1 MSSRSSSSTAEV
13 ATLQATSEAADL
25 VLRNARIFT
34 GDPARPHATA
44 LAASNGRIAAVG
56 DEVDVAA
63 LIGPGTRVIDA
74 LGRRVIPGLNDSHIH
89 LIRGGVNY
97 LLELRWDG
105 VPSLSMALQMLR
117 EQSERTPSGQW
128 VRVVGGWSG
137 AQFAEKRLPTVSE
150 LNAAAPDTPVLVL
163 HLYQS
168 AILNRAAVAALGYTK
183 DTPDPPGG
191 QIVRDHAGNPTGVL
205 LAAPAPFILY
215 GALGRLPVLDP
226 DQQLS
231 STRHFLRELNR
242 FGITSAIDA
251 AGGSQQFPDNYSA
264 VMHLAEIGELSV
276 RIAYHLLPQAAG
288 QELQD
293 LTRWV
298 ETMHIGDG
306 NEWLRLNG
314 AGEALTLSTVDFE
327 NFCEP
332 RPELPGTALDEV
344 EQAVRT
350 LVSNDWGFRLHASYG
365 ETIDRFLSIFDKLA
379 AEGLFPNG
387 TRWFF
392 DHAETVSPQALERIS
407 ALGGGVSIQNRTMF
421 QAQPFIDRYGRAVA
435 GNSPPIRAM
444 LDAGLTVAAGSDA
457 TRAASYNPWLSLS
470 WLVTG
475 ADIGGRQF
483 RTEPNLVDRATALA
497 MYTSAGAELS
507 GEAEAKG
514 TLSLGKYA
522 DFAVLSGDYFEVDD
536 ADISRIESVLT
547 VVGGSVV
554 WSSADFEGIAPPLPS
569 PIPVWSPVTK
579 FGGVHSESILL

>member
-1 MSSRSSSSTAEV
+1 M
-13 ATLQATSEAADL
+13 TLQAASDAADL
-25 VLRNARIFT
+25 ILRNARIFT
-34 GDPARPHATA
+34 GNPMRSHADA
-44 LAASNGRIAAVG
+44 LAASNGRITAVG
-56 DEVDVAA
+56 SEADVAA
-63 LIGPGTRVIDA
+63 LIGPDTRVIDA

-89 LIRGGVNY
+89 LIRGGINY

-117 EQSERTPSGQW
+117 MQSDRTPPGQW

-137 AQFAEKRLPTVSE
+137 AQFAERRLPTVSE

-191 QIVRDHAGNPTGVL
+191 QVVRDHAGNPTGVL

-215 GALGRLPVLDP
+215 GALGRLPILGS

-231 STRHFLRELNR
+231 STRHFFRELNR

-251 AGGSQQFPDNYSA
+251 AGGSQQFPDNYAA
-264 VMHLAEIGELSV
+264 VMQLADSGELSV
-276 RIAYHLLPQAAG
+276 RVAYHLLPQTAG
-288 QELQD
+288 QELHD

-298 ETMHIGDG
+298 ETMRMGDG

-314 AGEALTLSTVDFE
+314 AGEALTLSSVDFE

-332 RPELPGTALDEV
+332 RPELPGTALDDV
-344 EQAVRT
+344 EQAVRI
-350 LVSNDWGFRLHASYG
+350 LAGNDWGFRLHASYG
-365 ETIDRFLSIFDKLA
+365 ETIDHFLGIFDKLA
-379 AEGLFPNG
+379 AEGMFPNG
-387 TRWFF
+387 AHWFF
-392 DHAETVSPQALERIS
+392 DHAETVSLPALERIS
-407 ALGGGVSIQNRTMF
+407 ALGGAVSIQNRTMF
-421 QAQPFIDRYGRAVA
+421 QSEPFIDRYGRSVA
-435 GNSPPIRAM
+435 GHSPPIRAM

-475 ADIGGRQF
+475 RDIAGREF
-483 RTEPNLVDRATALA
+483 RTGPNLVDRATALA
-497 MYTSAGAELS
+497 MYTSAGAHLS

-514 TLSLGKYA
+514 TISLGKYA
-522 DFAVLSGDYFEVDD
+522 DFAVLSRDYFEVED
-536 ADISRIESVLT
+536 AEISTIESVLT
-547 VVGGSVV
+547 VVGGRVV
-554 WSSADFEGIAPPLPS
+554 WSSAEFEGVAAPLPDPNPS
-569 PIPVWSPVTK
+569 WSPVTK
-579 FGGVHSESILL
+579 FGGVHRESLLM

>member
-1 MSSRSSSSTAEV
+1 M
-13 ATLQATSEAADL
+13 TLQAVSDAADL
-25 VLRNARIFT
+25 ILRNARIFT
-34 GDPARPHATA
+34 GNPMRSHADA
-44 LAASNGRIAAVG
+44 LAASNGRITVVG
-56 DEVDVAA
+56 SEADVAA
-63 LIGPGTRVIDA
+63 LIGPDTRVIDA

-89 LIRGGVNY
+89 LIRGGINY

-117 EQSERTPSGQW
+117 MQSDRTPPGQW

-137 AQFAEKRLPTVSE
+137 AQFAERRLPTVSE

-191 QIVRDHAGNPTGVL
+191 QVVRDHAGNPTGVL

-215 GALGRLPVLDP
+215 GALGRLPILGS

-231 STRHFLRELNR
+231 STRHFFRELNR

-251 AGGSQQFPDNYSA
+251 AGGSQQFPDNYAA
-264 VMHLAEIGELSV
+264 VMQLADSGELSV
-276 RIAYHLLPQAAG
+276 RVAYHLLPQTAG
-288 QELQD
+288 QELHD

-298 ETMHIGDG
+298 ETMRMGDG

-314 AGEALTLSTVDFE
+314 AGEALTLSSVDFE

-332 RPELPGTALDEV
+332 RPELPGTALDDV
-344 EQAVRT
+344 EQAVRI
-350 LVSNDWGFRLHASYG
+350 LAGNDWGFRLHASYG
-365 ETIDRFLSIFDKLA
+365 ETIDHFLGIFDKLA
-379 AEGLFPNG
+379 AEGMFPNG
-387 TRWFF
+387 AHWFF
-392 DHAETVSPQALERIS
+392 DHAETVSLPALERIS
-407 ALGGGVSIQNRTMF
+407 ALGGAVSIQNRTMF
-421 QAQPFIDRYGRAVA
+421 QSEPFIDRYGRSVA
-435 GNSPPIRAM
+435 GHSPPIRAM

-475 ADIGGRQF
+475 RDIAGREF
-483 RTEPNLVDRATALA
+483 RTGPNLVDRATALA
-497 MYTSAGAELS
+497 MYTSAGAHLS

-514 TLSLGKYA
+514 TISLGKYA
-522 DFAVLSGDYFEVDD
+522 DFAVLSRDYFEVED
-536 ADISRIESVLT
+536 AEISTIRVR
-547 VVGGSVV
+547 
-554 WSSADFEGIAPPLPS
+554 ADRGRRKGRLVI
-569 PIPVWSPVTK
+569 
-579 FGGVHSESILL
+579 GGVRRSSGTAPGPQSELEPGHQVWRCPS

>member
-1 MSSRSSSSTAEV
+1 MSSTAAA
-13 ATLQATSEAADL
+13 ATTFQTASDSADL

-34 GDPARPHATA
+34 GDPALPHAGA
-44 LAASNGRIAAVG
+44 LAVSNGRINAVG
-56 DEVDVAA
+56 DESDVAA

-105 VPSLSMALQMLR
+105 VPSLALALRMLR
-117 EQSERTPSGQW
+117 QQADLTPPDQW

-150 LNAAAPDTPVLVL
+150 LNAAAPNTPVMVL

-191 QIVRDHAGNPTGVL
+191 QIVHDHAGNPTGVL

-215 GALGRLPVLDP
+215 GALGRLPILDP

-251 AGGSQQFPDNYSA
+251 AGGSQQFPDNYAA
-264 VMHLAEIGELSV
+264 VMHLADSGELSV
-276 RIAYHLLPQAAG
+276 RIAYHLLPQTAG

-293 LTRWV
+293 LTRWA
-298 ETMHIGDG
+298 ETMRIGDG

-314 AGEALTLSTVDFE
+314 AGEALTLSSVDFE

-332 RPELPGTALDEV
+332 RPELPDTALNEV
-344 EQAVRT
+344 EQAVRI
-350 LVSNDWGFRLHASYG
+350 LASNDWGFRLHASYG
-365 ETIDRFLSIFDKLA
+365 ETIDRFLSIFDKLV
-379 AEGLFPNG
+379 AEGMFPNG

-392 DHAETVSPQALERIS
+392 DHAETVGAPALERIS
-407 ALGGGVSIQNRTMF
+407 ALGGAVSIQNRTMF
-421 QAQPFIDRYGRAVA
+421 QSRPFIDRYGRSVA
-435 GNSPPIRAM
+435 GHSPPIRAM

-475 ADIGGRQF
+475 RDIAGREF
-483 RTEPNLVDRATALA
+483 RTGPDLIDRDTALA
-497 MYTSAGAELS
+497 MYTIAGAELS
-507 GEAEAKG
+507 GEAHTKG
-514 TLSLGKYA
+514 TLSPDKCA
-522 DFAVLSGDYFEVDD
+522 DFAVLSADYFEIEEE
-536 ADISRIESVLT
+536 DISRIESVLT
-547 VVGGSVV
+547 VVGGRVV
-554 WSSADFEGIAPPLPS
+554 WSSAEFEGIAPP
-569 PIPVWSPVTK
+569 IPAPNPDWSPVTK
-579 FGGVHSESILL
+579 FGGVHRESIVF

>member
-1 MSSRSSSSTAEV
+1 MRPISSCETRAFSPAIPPGHRLPRS
-13 ATLQATSEAADL
+13 
-25 VLRNARIFT
+25 
-34 GDPARPHATA
+34 PRP
-44 LAASNGRIAAVG
+44 NGRITAVG
-56 DEVDVAA
+56 DEADVAA

-105 VPSLSMALQMLR
+105 VPSLSVALQMLR
-117 EQSERTPSGQW
+117 EQSERTPAGQW

-231 STRHFLRELNR
+231 STRHFFRELNR

-251 AGGSQQFPDNYSA
+251 AGGSQQFPDNYAA
-264 VMHLAEIGELSV
+264 VMQLADSGELSV
-276 RIAYHLLPQAAG
+276 RIAYHLLPQTAG

-298 ETMHIGDG
+298 ETMRIGDG

-314 AGEALTLSTVDFE
+314 AGEALTLSSVDFE

-344 EQAVRT
+344 EQAVRI

-365 ETIDRFLSIFDKLA
+365 ETIDRFLGIFDKLA

-387 TRWFF
+387 NRWFF
-392 DHAETVSPQALERIS
+392 DHAETVSPRALERIS
-407 ALGGGVSIQNRTMF
+407 RPRRRRVHPEPHHVPVPAVHRSLRASGGRKLASDPRHARCRTHRRGGFRCHPRGQLQPVVVTVLARHRHRHRRATVSHWRPTWSTEPPRLRCTR
-421 QAQPFIDRYGRAVA
+421 APGR
-435 GNSPPIRAM
+435 NSP
-444 LDAGLTVAAGSDA
+444 
-457 TRAASYNPWLSLS
+457 
-470 WLVTG
+470 
-475 ADIGGRQF
+475 
-483 RTEPNLVDRATALA
+483 
-497 MYTSAGAELS
+497 
-507 GEAEAKG
+507 AKP
-514 TLSLGKYA
+514 
-522 DFAVLSGDYFEVDD
+522 
-536 ADISRIESVLT
+536 R
-547 VVGGSVV
+547 
-554 WSSADFEGIAPPLPS
+554 
-569 PIPVWSPVTK
+569 
-579 FGGVHSESILL
+579 

>member
-1 MSSRSSSSTAEV
+1 M
-13 ATLQATSEAADL
+13 
-25 VLRNARIFT
+25 
-34 GDPARPHATA
+34 
-44 LAASNGRIAAVG
+44 
-56 DEVDVAA
+56 
-63 LIGPGTRVIDA
+63 
-74 LGRRVIPGLNDSHIH
+74 
-89 LIRGGVNY
+89 NY

-105 VPSLSMALQMLR
+105 VPSLSMALRMLR
-117 EQSERTPSGQW
+117 EQSERTPPGQW

-137 AQFAEKRLPTVSE
+137 TQFAEKRLPTVSE

-191 QIVRDHAGNPTGVL
+191 QIVRDHAGNPTGIL

-215 GALGRLPVLDP
+215 GALGRLPILDP

-231 STRHFLRELNR
+231 STRHFFRELNR

-251 AGGSQQFPDNYSA
+251 AGGSQQFPDNYAA
-264 VMHLAEIGELSV
+264 VMHLADRGELSV

-298 ETMHIGDG
+298 ETMRIGDG

-314 AGEALTLSTVDFE
+314 AGEALTLSSVDFE

-332 RPELPGTALDEV
+332 RPELPDAALDEV
-344 EQAVRT
+344 EQAVRI

-365 ETIDRFLSIFDKLA
+365 ETIDRFLGIFDKLA
-379 AEGLFPNG
+379 VEGLFPNG

-421 QAQPFIDRYGRAVA
+421 QSQPFMDRYGTPWPNTRRRSAPCSMQ
-435 GNSPPIRAM
+435 GSPSQQVQMRLAPPAITRGCHCRGSSPAEIS
-444 LDAGLTVAAGSDA
+444 AA
-457 TRAASYNPWLSLS
+457 
-470 WLVTG
+470 
-475 ADIGGRQF
+475 
-483 RTEPNLVDRATALA
+483 
-497 MYTSAGAELS
+497 
-507 GEAEAKG
+507 K
-514 TLSLGKYA
+514 
-522 DFAVLSGDYFEVDD
+522 
-536 ADISRIESVLT
+536 
-547 VVGGSVV
+547 
-554 WSSADFEGIAPPLPS
+554 SSAPGP
-569 PIPVWSPVTK
+569 T
-579 FGGVHSESILL
+579 

>member
-1 MSSRSSSSTAEV
+1 MSPDDPISTPAG
-13 ATLQATSEAADL
+13 ATLHATADPADL

-34 GDPARPHATA
+34 GDPARPHAAA
-44 LAASNGRIAAVG
+44 LAAGNGRITAVG
-56 DEVDVAA
+56 EEADVAA

-105 VPSLSMALQMLR
+105 VPSISVALQMLR
-117 EQSERTPSGQW
+117 EQSERTPAGQW

-150 LNAAAPDTPVLVL
+150 LNAAAPDTPVIVL

-183 DTPDPPGG
+183 ETPDPPGG

-215 GALGRLPVLDP
+215 GALGRLPSLDP

-231 STRHFLRELNR
+231 STRHFFRELNR

-251 AGGSQQFPDNYSA
+251 AGGSQQFPDNYAA
-264 VMHLAEIGELSV
+264 VMQLANSGELSV
-276 RIAYHLLPQAAG
+276 RIAYHLLPQTAG

-298 ETMHIGDG
+298 ETMRVGDG

-314 AGEALTLSTVDFE
+314 AGEALTLSSVDFE

-332 RPELPGTALDEV
+332 RPEFSETALGDV
-344 EQAVRT
+344 EQAVRI

-365 ETIDRFLSIFDKLA
+365 ETIDRFLGIFDKLA
-379 AEGLFPNG
+379 VEGLFPNG

-392 DHAETVSPQALERIS
+392 DHAETVSPRALERIT

-421 QAQPFIDRYGRAVA
+421 QSQPFIDRYGQAVA

-444 LDAGLTVAAGSDA
+444 LDAGLPVAAGSDA

-475 ADIGGRQF
+475 TDISGRRF
-483 RTEPNLVDRATALA
+483 RTAPNLVDRATALA
-497 MYTSAGAELS
+497 MYTRAGAQLS

-514 TLSLGKYA
+514 TLSVGKYA
-522 DFAVLSGDYFEVDD
+522 DFAALSADYFEVD
-536 ADISRIESVLT
+536 ATDISRIESVLT

-554 WSSADFEGIAPPLPS
+554 WSSGEFEGIAAPLPS
-569 PIPVWSPVTK
+569 PSPGWSPVTR
-579 FGGVHSESILL
+579 FGGVQRAPFLL